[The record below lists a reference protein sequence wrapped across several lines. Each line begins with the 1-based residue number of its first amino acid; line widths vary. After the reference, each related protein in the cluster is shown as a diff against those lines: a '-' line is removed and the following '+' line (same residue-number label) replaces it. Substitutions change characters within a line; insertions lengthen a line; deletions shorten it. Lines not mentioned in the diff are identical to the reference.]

1 MFQVGGSKRYI
12 SRTVPGLFDVLSE
25 VGGLFQSIRY
35 VLSFLSIIL
44 VVPMDTLDFFFAMQ
58 EMDDYETDPIDQD
71 SKFRQYFEIQLFRW
85 FGFNFE
91 FTDRLQRY
99 QNISEDLLSFEY
111 RLMKHGTMKEWHEKD
126 QER

>member
-71 SKFRQYFEIQLFRW
+71 SKFRQYFEI
-85 FGFNFE
+85 
-91 FTDRLQRY
+91 
-99 QNISEDLLSFEY
+99 
-111 RLMKHGTMKEWHEKD
+111 
-126 QER
+126 